1 MDDNKQF
8 WERFSRHYAGFMRRS
23 QATYQQICKAMRPF
37 LKRDMDVLELACGTG
52 QLSIPLSPCVRSWEA
67 TDFSSEMI
75 RQAKKQVYS
84 SRLHFS
90 VQDATKLPYGPESF
104 DAVVIS
110 NALHVMPHPEK
121 ALAEAWRVLKPGGW
135 LFAPTFVWGK
145 SRSARLRLW
154 FIGLSGFRVY
164 HVWTAGE
171 LMAYLSERG
180 YSIVRHQLLGSSLA
194 PLCCLIARRIPDD
207 MPERYKQKFLFLCGL
222 HQHIGTVYQWLGPE
236 CFAPLHVHPVMD
248 GCHCLQH
255 FLERDVA

>member
-1 MDDNKQF
+1 M
-8 WERFSRHYAGFMRRS
+8 
-23 QATYQQICKAMRPF
+23 
-37 LKRDMDVLELACGTG
+37 LELACGTG
-52 QLSIPLSPCVRSWEA
+52 QLSVPLSPCVRSWEA

-75 RQAKKQVYS
+75 RQAKKQIYS

-110 NALHVMPHPEK
+110 NALHIMPHPEK
-121 ALAEAWRVLKPGGW
+121 ALTEAWRVLKPGGL

-154 FIGLSGFRVY
+154 FMGLSGFRVY

-171 LMAYLSERG
+171 LMAYLSERR

-194 PLCCLIARRIPDD
+194 PLCCLMARKIPD
-207 MPERYKQKFLFLCGL
+207 ERTAAWQT
-222 HQHIGTVYQWLGPE
+222 TVRSAQLDHTKAKE
-236 CFAPLHVHPVMD
+236 
-248 GCHCLQH
+248 
-255 FLERDVA
+255 E

>member
-23 QATYQQICKAMRPF
+23 QATYQQIYKAMRPF

-52 QLSIPLSPCVRSWEA
+52 QLSVPLSPCVRSWEA
-67 TDFSSEMI
+67 TDFSAEMI

-90 VQDATKLPYGPESF
+90 VQDATKLPYGPGSF

-154 FIGLSGFRVY
+154 FMGLSGFRVIFIVT
-164 HVWTAGE
+164 HDFEFVSRTCSRILHFDEGE
-171 LMAYLSERG
+171 M
-180 YSIVRHQLLGSSLA
+180 
-194 PLCCLIARRIPDD
+194 PDD
-207 MPERYKQKFLFLCGL
+207 VPVTMDALPTLRELFSISESRPGRTEHRKSRFCAAD
-222 HQHIGTVYQWLGPE
+222 
-236 CFAPLHVHPVMD
+236 C
-248 GCHCLQH
+248 
-255 FLERDVA
+255 

>member
-23 QATYQQICKAMRPF
+23 QATYQQICKAMHPF

-145 SRSARLRLW
+145 SRSARLRLSGVPCLDCRGADSISIRVRLLHRSPSASW
-154 FIGLSGFRVY
+154 KLVGAAVLS
-164 HVWTAGE
+164 
-171 LMAYLSERG
+171 
-180 YSIVRHQLLGSSLA
+180 
-194 PLCCLIARRIPDD
+194 
-207 MPERYKQKFLFLCGL
+207 
-222 HQHIGTVYQWLGPE
+222 
-236 CFAPLHVHPVMD
+236 D
-248 GCHCLQH
+248 GQ
-255 FLERDVA
+255 EDPG

>member
-52 QLSIPLSPCVRSWEA
+52 QLSVPLSPCVRSWEA
-67 TDFSSEMI
+67 TDFSAEMI

-135 LFAPTFVWGK
+135 LFAP
-145 SRSARLRLW
+145 
-154 FIGLSGFRVY
+154 
-164 HVWTAGE
+164 
-171 LMAYLSERG
+171 
-180 YSIVRHQLLGSSLA
+180 SIVRHQLLRSSLA
-194 PLCCLIARRIPDD
+194 PLCCLMARKIPD
-207 MPERYKQKFLFLCGL
+207 ERTAARQT
-222 HQHIGTVYQWLGPE
+222 TVRSAQLDDPKVKE
-236 CFAPLHVHPVMD
+236 
-248 GCHCLQH
+248 
-255 FLERDVA
+255 E

>member
-8 WERFSRHYAGFMRRS
+8 WERFSRHYSGFMRRS

-52 QLSIPLSPCVRSWEA
+52 QLSVPLSPCVRSWEA
-67 TDFSSEMI
+67 TDFSAEMI
-75 RQAKKQVYS
+75 RQAKKQVHS

-135 LFAPTFVWGK
+135 LFAPPLSGAKAEAPDSGSGSWGFQAFGCIM
-145 SRSARLRLW
+145 SGLPGADGIPVRARLFHRSPSTSRK
-154 FIGLSGFRVY
+154 FVGAAVLS
-164 HVWTAGE
+164 
-171 LMAYLSERG
+171 
-180 YSIVRHQLLGSSLA
+180 
-194 PLCCLIARRIPDD
+194 
-207 MPERYKQKFLFLCGL
+207 
-222 HQHIGTVYQWLGPE
+222 
-236 CFAPLHVHPVMD
+236 D
-248 GCHCLQH
+248 GQ
-255 FLERDVA
+255 EDPR